1 VLQKQPSLQLE
12 SIMSAKAVVL
22 AAVACVAA
30 PAYAGSA
37 CDAVASQ
44 QYRDCVRIVD
54 SLHPDKAGQARVF
67 ARDGSEFTAGQASW
81 MKGQLR
87 KVARLCA
94 SGAAGDQ
101 EEATRLLAEIREL
114 IRSHQR
120 NA

>member
-1 VLQKQPSLQLE
+1 MLS
-12 SIMSAKAVVL
+12 KAIVL
-22 AAVACVAA
+22 AAVACLTTSV
-30 PAYAGSA
+30 YAGSPA
-37 CDAVASQ
+37 DSAASQ
-44 QYRDCVRIVD
+44 QYRDCMRIVD

-67 ARDGSEFTAGQASW
+67 TRDGSEFTAGQASW

-87 KVARLCA
+87 KVTRLRA

-101 EEATRLLAEIREL
+101 EEATRLLAEVREL

>member
-1 VLQKQPSLQLE
+1 MLSKV
-12 SIMSAKAVVL
+12 MVF
-22 AAVACVAA
+22 AAVACLTT
-30 PAYAGSA
+30 PAFAGSP
-37 CDAVASQ
+37 CDVAASQ
-44 QYRDCVRIVD
+44 QYRDCMRIVD

-67 ARDGSEFTAGQASW
+67 TRDGSEFTAGQASW

-101 EEATRLLAEIREL
+101 EEATRLLAEVREL

>member
-1 VLQKQPSLQLE
+1 ML
-12 SIMSAKAVVL
+12 AKAVVL
-22 AAVACVAA
+22 AAVACVATS
-30 PAYAGSA
+30 AYAGNA
-37 CDAVASQ
+37 CDAVVSE
-44 QYRDCVRIVD
+44 QYRDCARIVD

-67 ARDGSEFTAGQASW
+67 TRDGSEFTAGQASW

-87 KVARLCA
+87 EVTRLCA

-101 EEATRLLAEIREL
+101 EKARRLLAEVCEL